1 MEKENNEFEISK
13 QARKRLK
20 DKKWLKKALASGKTP
35 QEILEF
41 SEDTMN
47 KYYEAACR
55 LFENK
60 RYNDAANAFLFL
72 VTMNSYHYDYWL
84 GLGAA
89 VQRCGD
95 YEAAIDA
102 YEMAAVCQ
110 LENPAPYF
118 HLAKCLFAMH
128 DRESA
133 LQAIDLAL
141 EYSEGRNEFADIH
154 KQALAARALLL
165 TDQGKIEDA

>member
-1 MEKENNEFEISK
+1 MKNEEGGFEISK
-13 QARKRLK
+13 QGRKRLK
-20 DKKWLKKALASGKTP
+20 DKKWLKKALAAGKTP
-35 QEILEF
+35 QEILGF
-41 SEDTMN
+41 SEETMN
-47 KYYEAACR
+47 KFYEAACR
-55 LFENK
+55 LFEVK
-60 RYNDAANAFLFL
+60 RYEDAANAFLFL
-72 VTMNSYHYDYWL
+72 VTMNSYHYDYWI

-133 LQAIDLAL
+133 LQAVDLAL
-141 EYSEGRNEFADIH
+141 EYSEGRSEFSDIH
-154 KQALAARALLL
+154 QQALAAKALLL
-165 TDQGKIEDA
+165 KDQTKEDS